1 MYRRSLLCILSALAG
16 FYGLTPGYGQP
27 PSGAVVPQ
35 PNPVVVTSET
45 IDLRKTGLRLSKPG
59 KFYQGYILYNH
70 LTTKTMGPPFVTPIF
85 LIDREG
91 NIVYQWTVDTSASFA
106 RLAPDGQLFYATND
120 WPTAGVYDP
129 GQSGLRELDLQSN
142 VLWFYPAF
150 IQHDFQLLD
159 NGNILLERYEN
170 MQPEP
175 QSPPIVTQHIE
186 VVSPKDKKVL
196 WRWKTEDHVQELEQ
210 LAGVKISTN
219 GTDVALNWTHLNT
232 CQLLADS
239 PLAKIDSR
247 FKAGNIFI
255 CLSNIDILGII
266 AYPSGRVVWA
276 WGPGILDG
284 PHQPMSLPNG
294 DILLFDNGR
303 KRGWS
308 RVIEIDPIKKEIV
321 WEYHSTPKE
330 TFYAPV
336 LSGAERLPNG
346 NIFVCDGV
354 HSRFFEITHG
364 GEIVWDFISTYDR
377 INTEVIL
384 RANMY
389 SPQYVKPVLQAA
401 ADLQK
406 GTIQ

>member
-1 MYRRSLLCILSALAG
+1 MAG
-16 FYGLTPGYGQP
+16 CFGPAPGYGQTP
-27 PSGAVVPQ
+27 PAAAASQ
-35 PNPVVVTSET
+35 QKPVVVTSET
-45 IDLRKTGLRLSKPG
+45 VDLRKTGVRLSKPG
-59 KFYQGYILYNH
+59 EFYQGYILYNH
-70 LTTKTMGPPFVTPIF
+70 LTTKAIAPPFENPIF

-91 NIVYQWTVDTSASFA
+91 NIVYQWTVDTSAAFA
-106 RLAPDGQLFYATND
+106 RLAPNGHLFYVTND

-129 GQSGLRELDLQSN
+129 GDSGLRELDLQGN

-150 IQHDFQLLD
+150 IEHDFQWLD
-159 NGNILLERYEN
+159 DGNILLERYEN

-175 QSPPIVTQHIE
+175 RSPPILIQRIE

-196 WRWKTEDHVQELEQ
+196 WRWKTADHFQELEE
-210 LAGVKISTN
+210 LAGVKIATSAIAQPHGWARMN
-219 GTDVALNWTHLNT
+219 S
-232 CQLLADS
+232 CELLADS

-247 FKAGNIFI
+247 FKPGNIFI
-255 CLSNIDILGII
+255 SFPVLNILGII

-294 DILLFDNGR
+294 DILLFDNGT

-321 WEYHSTPKE
+321 WEYHSAPKE
-330 TFYAPV
+330 TFYSPV
-336 LSGAERLPNG
+336 TSGAERLPNG

-354 HSRFFEITHG
+354 HSRFFEITPG

-377 INTEVIL
+377 INTESIL

-389 SPQYVKPVLQAA
+389 APQYVKPVLQAA

-406 GTIQ
+406 GTMP

>member
-1 MYRRSLLCILSALAG
+1 MAG
-16 FYGLTPGYGQP
+16 FSGPGPGYGQSL
-27 PSGAVVPQ
+27 PSAAVPQ

-70 LTTKTMGPPFVTPIF
+70 LTMKTMGSPFVTPIF

-129 GQSGLRELDLQSN
+129 GKSGLRKLDLQSN

-170 MQPEP
+170 MQPTP
-175 QSPPIVTQHIE
+175 RSPPILIQRIE

-210 LAGVKISTN
+210 LIGIKIDTISASLDLGYGHWARMN
-219 GTDVALNWTHLNT
+219 S

-239 PLAKIDSR
+239 PLAKADAR
-247 FKAGNIFI
+247 FKPGNIFI
-255 CLSNIDILGII
+255 CFPHTNILGII

-284 PHQPMSLPNG
+284 PHQPASLPNG
-294 DILLFDNGR
+294 DILLFDNGE

-308 RVIEIDPIKKEIV
+308 RVIEIDPIKREIV

-330 TFYAPV
+330 TFYAPF

-346 NIFVCDGV
+346 NIFVCDGT
-354 HSRFFEITHG
+354 HSRFFEITPG

-377 INTEVIL
+377 IDTEAIL

-389 SPQYVKPVLQAA
+389 APQYVQPVLRAA

-406 GTIQ
+406 GLQGGPAPN